1 MARWSP
7 GRRVV
12 VLGAGATRGAEF
24 VVAPPDGVAPPGC
37 LPPLNADFFTQLQRI
52 TTERHQDVVR
62 AVVRDVVGIYGPNF
76 SLTLEQY
83 FTQLEA
89 MLTTARQAK
98 VVADYYR
105 PTNLIAMRTRLL
117 DALSA
122 VLEES
127 ADVVKTNSLARRS
140 PCSYHAMLVDVL
152 ERQDTIIS
160 FNYDCVI
167 DHALR
172 TTGVGKW
179 SARFGYTFPN
189 ASRVEGHAAWSS
201 EQAPTAHNR
210 SINLL
215 KLHGSLNWYPFPE
228 ADVDPLRLRERPYKQ
243 RGQKLYEIVPPE
255 YVKSVDARPIYPTL
269 WSNAELALR
278 RAESVAFIGFSFT
291 PTDLDVEALFRLA
304 MASNNRKLK
313 RVVIANPSDQHRRR
327 IRSIL
332 ATALQDGAVVTQ
344 FDNFRD
350 LAPHLGELLG

>member
-7 GRRVV
+7 GERVV

-24 VVAPPDGVAPPGC
+24 VVAPPSGVAPPKC
-37 LPPLNADFFTQLQRI
+37 LPPLNADFFTQLQRV
-52 TTERHQDVVR
+52 TTERHQEAVR

-89 MLTTARQAK
+89 MLATARPAK
-98 VVADYYR
+98 VVAESYK
-105 PTNLIAMRTRLL
+105 PANLSSMRTSLL

-127 ADVVKTNSLARRS
+127 ADVAKMDSLARRH
-140 PCSYHAMLVDVL
+140 PCSYHASLVNIL
-152 ERQDTIIS
+152 EPQDTIIS
-160 FNYDCVI
+160 FNYDCVM

-189 ASRVEGHAAWSS
+189 ANRVEGYSAWSA
-201 EQAPTAHNR
+201 QRAPTAHNR
-210 SINLL
+210 SINLI

-228 ADVDPLRLRERPYKQ
+228 SEREPLRLRERPYKQ

-255 YVKSVDARPIYPTL
+255 YVKSATARPIYPIL
-269 WSNAELALR
+269 WANAELALR
-278 RAESVAFIGFSFT
+278 RAELIAFVGFSFT

-304 MASNNRKLK
+304 MASNKKLK
-313 RVVIANPSDQHRRR
+313 RVVIANPNDEHRWR

-344 FDNFRD
+344 FDSFRD
-350 LAPHLGELLG
+350 LAPHLNELFG